1 MKEVLLKFLNNDILY
16 QVLSL
21 ILTPVLGYLLVMYS
35 KTKKNLVD
43 TLKQK
48 TKESPNKIDDAIVKI
63 ISDFV
68 QESSGIESGNV
79 AIKGIIENISTELK
93 NNAKK
98 NVEEVVKIELQ
109 EKLESEFKEK
119 IDEKINLVTDVLST
133 NIEKKIHA
141 ADALGNTLYTDN
153 FKVTEI
159 INAEKDLLK
168 KDVNGY
174 ITAYA
179 ELNGKIDDTEKFAQG
194 IVGIAATKTF

>member
-1 MKEVLLKFLNNDILY
+1 MKEFLLKLLNNDILY

-21 ILTPVLGYLLVMYS
+21 ILTPILGYLFIMYS
-35 KTKKNLVD
+35 KTKKKLVD

-48 TKESPNKIDDAIVKI
+48 TKESPNKYDDVIVKI

-68 QESSGIESGNV
+68 KEGSGIDSGNV

-98 NVEEVVKIELQ
+98 DVEEFVKIELQ

-141 ADALGNTLYTDN
+141 ADVIGNSLYTDN

-159 INAEKDLLK
+159 INSEKDLLK

-179 ELNGKIDDTEKFAQG
+179 EAQGFVSDTEKFAQG

>member
-1 MKEVLLKFLNNDILY
+1 MKEALLKLLNNDILY

-35 KTKKNLVD
+35 KAKKKLMAS
-43 TLKQK
+43 LEEK
-48 TKESPNKIDDAIVKI
+48 TKESPNKYDDLIVKI

-68 QESSGIESGNV
+68 QESAGIESGNV
-79 AIKGIIENISTELK
+79 AIKDAVKNISSKIVEKAETEIKEKLSNK
-93 NNAKK
+93 LTE
-98 NVEEVVKIELQ
+98 NVEDKILIVAD
-109 EKLESEFKEK
+109 K
-119 IDEKINLVTDVLST
+119 VLA
-133 NIEKKIHA
+133 NVENKIHA
-141 ADALGNTLYTDN
+141 ADVIGNSLYTDN

-159 INAEKDLLK
+159 INSEKDLLK

-179 ELNGKIDDTEKFAQG
+179 EAQGFVSDSEKFAQG

>member
-1 MKEVLLKFLNNDILY
+1 MKEVLLKLLNNDVLY

-35 KTKKNLVD
+35 KAKKKLIISLEDKV
-43 TLKQK
+43 
-48 TKESPNKIDDAIVKI
+48 KESPNKYDDLIVKI

-79 AIKGIIENISTELK
+79 AIKDAVKNISSKIVEKAETEIKEKLSNK
-93 NNAKK
+93 LTE
-98 NVEEVVKIELQ
+98 NVEDKILIVAD
-109 EKLESEFKEK
+109 K
-119 IDEKINLVTDVLST
+119 VLS
-133 NIEKKIHA
+133 NVENKIHA
-141 ADALGNTLYTDN
+141 ADVIGNFLYTDN

-159 INAEKDLLK
+159 INSEKELLR

-174 ITAYA
+174 ITSYA
-179 ELNGKIDDTEKFAQG
+179 EAQRIITDTEKFAQG

>member
-1 MKEVLLKFLNNDILY
+1 MKEALLKLLNNDILY
-16 QVLSL
+16 QMLSL

-35 KTKKNLVD
+35 KAKKKLIA
-43 TLKQK
+43 TLEQK
-48 TKESPNKIDDAIVKI
+48 TNESPNKIDDVVVRI

-68 QESSGIESGNV
+68 KEGSGLDSGNV

-98 NVEEVVKIELQ
+98 NVEEVVKVELQ
-109 EKLESEFKEK
+109 EKLENEFNEK
-119 IDEKINLVTDVLST
+119 LGEKINLVTDVLST

-159 INAEKDLLK
+159 INSEKELLK
-168 KDVNGY
+168 NDVNGY

-179 ELNGKIDDTEKFAQG
+179 EAQAKITDSEKFAQG

>member
-1 MKEVLLKFLNNDILY
+1 MKEALLKLLNNDILY

-35 KTKKNLVD
+35 KAKKKLMAS
-43 TLKQK
+43 LEEK
-48 TKESPNKIDDAIVKI
+48 TKESPNKYDDLIVKI

-68 QESSGIESGNV
+68 QESAGIESGNV
-79 AIKGIIENISTELK
+79 AIKDAVKNISSKIVEKAETEIKEKLSNK
-93 NNAKK
+93 LTE
-98 NVEEVVKIELQ
+98 NVEDKILIVAD
-109 EKLESEFKEK
+109 K
-119 IDEKINLVTDVLST
+119 VLS
-133 NIEKKIHA
+133 NVENKIHA
-141 ADALGNTLYTDN
+141 ADVIGNSLYTDN

-159 INAEKDLLK
+159 INSEKDLLK

-179 ELNGKIDDTEKFAQG
+179 EAQGFVSDTEKFAQG

>member
-1 MKEVLLKFLNNDILY
+1 MKEFLLKLLNNDILY

-35 KTKKNLVD
+35 KAKKKLMAS
-43 TLKQK
+43 LEEK
-48 TKESPNKIDDAIVKI
+48 TKESPNKYDDLIVKI

-68 QESSGIESGNV
+68 QESAGIESGNV
-79 AIKGIIENISTELK
+79 AVKDAVKNISSKIVEKAETEIKEKLSNK
-93 NNAKK
+93 LTENLEDKILVVTDKVLA
-98 NVEEVVKIELQ
+98 NVE
-109 EKLESEFKEK
+109 
-119 IDEKINLVTDVLST
+119 N
-133 NIEKKIHA
+133 KIHA
-141 ADALGNTLYTDN
+141 ADVIGNSLYTDN

-159 INAEKDLLK
+159 INSEKDLLK

-179 ELNGKIDDTEKFAQG
+179 EAQGFVSDSEKFAQG

>member
-1 MKEVLLKFLNNDILY
+1 MKEALLKLLNNDILY
-16 QVLSL
+16 QMLSL

-35 KTKKNLVD
+35 KAKKKLIA
-43 TLKQK
+43 TLEQK
-48 TKESPNKIDDAIVKI
+48 TKESPNKIDDVVVRI

-68 QESSGIESGNV
+68 KEGSGLDSGNV

-98 NVEEVVKIELQ
+98 NVEEVVKVELQ
-109 EKLESEFKEK
+109 EKLENEFEEK
-119 IDEKINLVTDVLST
+119 LGEKINLVTDVLST

-159 INAEKDLLK
+159 INSEKELLK

-174 ITAYA
+174 VTAYA
-179 ELNGKIDDTEKFAQG
+179 EAQAKITDSEKFAQG

>member
-1 MKEVLLKFLNNDILY
+1 MKEFLLKLLNSDILY
-16 QVLSL
+16 QVLNL

-35 KTKKNLVD
+35 KAKKKLIAS
-43 TLKQK
+43 LEEK
-48 TKESPNKIDDAIVKI
+48 TKESPNKYDDLIVKI

-68 QESSGIESGNV
+68 QESAGIESGNV
-79 AIKGIIENISTELK
+79 AIKDAVKNISSKIVEKAETEIKEKLSNK
-93 NNAKK
+93 LTE
-98 NVEEVVKIELQ
+98 NVEDKILIVAD
-109 EKLESEFKEK
+109 K
-119 IDEKINLVTDVLST
+119 VLS
-133 NIEKKIHA
+133 NVENKIHA

-179 ELNGKIDDTEKFAQG
+179 EAQGFVSDTEKFAQG

>member
-1 MKEVLLKFLNNDILY
+1 MKEALLKLLNNDILY

-21 ILTPVLGYLLVMYS
+21 ILTPVLGYLFIMYS
-35 KTKKNLVD
+35 KAKKKLIAS
-43 TLKQK
+43 LEEK
-48 TKESPNKIDDAIVKI
+48 TKESPNKYDDLIVKI

-68 QESSGIESGNV
+68 QESAGIESGNV
-79 AIKGIIENISTELK
+79 AIKDAVKNISSKIVEKAETEIKEKLSNK
-93 NNAKK
+93 LTE
-98 NVEEVVKIELQ
+98 NVEDKILIVAD
-109 EKLESEFKEK
+109 K
-119 IDEKINLVTDVLST
+119 VLS
-133 NIEKKIHA
+133 NVENKIHA
-141 ADALGNTLYTDN
+141 ADVIGNSLYTDN

>member
-1 MKEVLLKFLNNDILY
+1 MKEALLKLLNNDILY
-16 QVLSL
+16 QMLSL

-35 KTKKNLVD
+35 KAKKKLIA
-43 TLKQK
+43 TLEQK
-48 TKESPNKIDDAIVKI
+48 TKESPNKIDDVVVRI

-68 QESSGIESGNV
+68 KEGSGLDSGNV

-98 NVEEVVKIELQ
+98 NVEEVVKVELQ
-109 EKLESEFKEK
+109 EKLENEFEEK
-119 IDEKINLVTDVLST
+119 LGEKINLVTDVLST

-159 INAEKDLLK
+159 INSEKELLK

-179 ELNGKIDDTEKFAQG
+179 EAQAKITDSEKFAQG

>member
-1 MKEVLLKFLNNDILY
+1 MKEFLLKLLNNDILY

-35 KTKKNLVD
+35 KAKKNLVD

-68 QESSGIESGNV
+68 QESAGIESGNV
-79 AIKGIIENISTELK
+79 AIKDAVKNISSKIVEKAETEIKEKLSNK
-93 NNAKK
+93 LTE
-98 NVEEVVKIELQ
+98 NVEDKILIAAD
-109 EKLESEFKEK
+109 K
-119 IDEKINLVTDVLST
+119 VLS
-133 NIEKKIHA
+133 NVENKIHA

-179 ELNGKIDDTEKFAQG
+179 EAQGFVSDSEKFAQG

>member
-1 MKEVLLKFLNNDILY
+1 MKEALLKFLNNDILY

-21 ILTPVLGYLLVMYS
+21 ILTPMLGYLLVMYS
-35 KTKKNLVD
+35 KAKKKLMAS
-43 TLKQK
+43 LEEK
-48 TKESPNKIDDAIVKI
+48 TKESPNKYDDLIVKI

-79 AIKGIIENISTELK
+79 AIKDAVKNISSKIVEKAETEIKEKLSNK
-93 NNAKK
+93 LTE
-98 NVEEVVKIELQ
+98 NVEDKILIAAD
-109 EKLESEFKEK
+109 K
-119 IDEKINLVTDVLST
+119 ILS
-133 NIEKKIHA
+133 NVENKIHA
-141 ADALGNTLYTDN
+141 ADVIGNSLYTDN

-159 INAEKDLLK
+159 INYEKDLLK

-179 ELNGKIDDTEKFAQG
+179 EAQGFVSDSEKFAQG

>member
-1 MKEVLLKFLNNDILY
+1 MKEDLLKLLNSDILY

-21 ILTPVLGYLLVMYS
+21 ILTPILGYLFIMYS
-35 KTKKNLVD
+35 KIKKKLTD

-48 TKESPNKIDDAIVKI
+48 AKESTNKIDDVVVKI

-68 QESSGIESGNV
+68 KEGSGLDSGNV

-109 EKLESEFKEK
+109 EKLEIEFKEK
-119 IDEKINLVTDVLST
+119 IVEKINLVTDVLST

>member
-1 MKEVLLKFLNNDILY
+1 MKEALLKLLNNDILY

-35 KTKKNLVD
+35 KAKKKLIASLED
-43 TLKQK
+43 K
-48 TKESPNKIDDAIVKI
+48 TKESPNKYDDLIVKI

-79 AIKGIIENISTELK
+79 AIKDAVKNISSKIVEKAETE
-93 NNAKK
+93 
-98 NVEEVVKIELQ
+98 I
-109 EKLESEFKEK
+109 KEK
-119 IDEKINLVTDVLST
+119 ISSQISENVEDKILIAADKVLS
-133 NIEKKIHA
+133 NVENKIHA
-141 ADALGNTLYTDN
+141 ADVMGNSLYADN

-159 INAEKDLLK
+159 INSEKDLLR

-179 ELNGKIDDTEKFAQG
+179 EAQGFVSDSEKFAQG

>member
-1 MKEVLLKFLNNDILY
+1 MKEFLLKLLNNDILY

-35 KTKKNLVD
+35 KAKKKLISS
-43 TLKQK
+43 LEEK
-48 TKESPNKIDDAIVKI
+48 TKESPNKYDDLIVKI

-68 QESSGIESGNV
+68 QESAGIESGNV
-79 AIKGIIENISTELK
+79 AIKDAVKNISSKIVEKAETEIKEKLSNK
-93 NNAKK
+93 LTE
-98 NVEEVVKIELQ
+98 NVEDKILIVAD
-109 EKLESEFKEK
+109 K
-119 IDEKINLVTDVLST
+119 VLS
-133 NIEKKIHA
+133 NVENKIHA
-141 ADALGNTLYTDN
+141 ADVIGNSLYTDN

-159 INAEKDLLK
+159 INSEKDLLK

-179 ELNGKIDDTEKFAQG
+179 EVQGFVSDSEKFAQG

>member
-1 MKEVLLKFLNNDILY
+1 MKEVLLKLLNNDILY

-35 KTKKNLVD
+35 KAKKKLMAS
-43 TLKQK
+43 LEEK
-48 TKESPNKIDDAIVKI
+48 TKESPNKYDDLIVKI

-68 QESSGIESGNV
+68 QESAGIESGNV
-79 AIKGIIENISTELK
+79 AINDAVKNISSKIVEKAETEIKEKLSNK
-93 NNAKK
+93 LTE
-98 NVEEVVKIELQ
+98 NVEDKILIVAD
-109 EKLESEFKEK
+109 K
-119 IDEKINLVTDVLST
+119 VLS
-133 NIEKKIHA
+133 NVENKIHA
-141 ADALGNTLYTDN
+141 ADVIGNSLYTDN

-179 ELNGKIDDTEKFAQG
+179 EAQGFVSDSEKFARG

>member
-1 MKEVLLKFLNNDILY
+1 MKEFLLKLLNSDILY

-35 KTKKNLVD
+35 KAKKKLIAS
-43 TLKQK
+43 LEEK
-48 TKESPNKIDDAIVKI
+48 TKESPNKYDDLIVKI

-79 AIKGIIENISTELK
+79 AIKDAVKNISSKIVEKAETEIKEKLSNK
-93 NNAKK
+93 LTE
-98 NVEEVVKIELQ
+98 NVEDKILIVAD
-109 EKLESEFKEK
+109 K
-119 IDEKINLVTDVLST
+119 VLS
-133 NIEKKIHA
+133 NVENKIHA
-141 ADALGNTLYTDN
+141 ADVIGNSLYTDN

-159 INAEKDLLK
+159 INSEKDLLK

-179 ELNGKIDDTEKFAQG
+179 EAQGFVSNTEKFAQG

>member
-1 MKEVLLKFLNNDILY
+1 MKEALLKLLNNDILY

-35 KTKKNLVD
+35 KAKKKLIAS
-43 TLKQK
+43 LEEK
-48 TKESPNKIDDAIVKI
+48 TKESPNKYDDLIVKI

-68 QESSGIESGNV
+68 QESAGIESGNV
-79 AIKGIIENISTELK
+79 AIKDAVKNISSKIVEKAETEIKEKLSNK
-93 NNAKK
+93 LTE
-98 NVEEVVKIELQ
+98 NVEDKILIVAD
-109 EKLESEFKEK
+109 K
-119 IDEKINLVTDVLST
+119 VLS
-133 NIEKKIHA
+133 NVENKIHA
-141 ADALGNTLYTDN
+141 ADVIGNSLYTDN

-159 INAEKDLLK
+159 INSEKDLLK

-179 ELNGKIDDTEKFAQG
+179 EAQGFVSDSEKFAQG

>member
-1 MKEVLLKFLNNDILY
+1 MKEALLKLLNNDILY

-35 KTKKNLVD
+35 KAKKKLIASLED
-43 TLKQK
+43 K
-48 TKESPNKIDDAIVKI
+48 TKESPNKYDDLIVKI

-68 QESSGIESGNV
+68 QESAGIESGNV
-79 AIKGIIENISTELK
+79 AIKDAVKNISSKIVEKAETEIKEKLSNK
-93 NNAKK
+93 LTE
-98 NVEEVVKIELQ
+98 NVEDKILIVAD
-109 EKLESEFKEK
+109 K
-119 IDEKINLVTDVLST
+119 VLS
-133 NIEKKIHA
+133 NVENKIHA
-141 ADALGNTLYTDN
+141 ADVIGNSLYTDN

-159 INAEKDLLK
+159 INSEKDLLK

-179 ELNGKIDDTEKFAQG
+179 EAQGFVSDSEKFAQG

>member
-1 MKEVLLKFLNNDILY
+1 MKEALLKFIESEEFLKIISWILNLAVGIFA
-16 QVLSL
+16 V
-21 ILTPVLGYLLVMYS
+21 
-35 KTKKNLVD
+35 
-43 TLKQK
+43 QK
-48 TKESPNKIDDAIVKI
+48 TLALSKLKKMAVETQNKFDDLIVKI

-68 QESSGIESGNV
+68 QESAGIESGNV
-79 AIKGIIENISTELK
+79 AIKDAVKNISSKIVEKAETEIKEKLSNK
-93 NNAKK
+93 LTE
-98 NVEEVVKIELQ
+98 NVEDKILIVAD
-109 EKLESEFKEK
+109 K
-119 IDEKINLVTDVLST
+119 VLS
-133 NIEKKIHA
+133 NVENKIHA
-141 ADALGNTLYTDN
+141 ADVIGNSLYTDN